1 MTTAYSEMIR
11 RMPLQEKVKLGFEI
25 VGAYTLARW
34 RLRRHDLPTAVAA
47 MRTRYAERPR
57 VFDDPLAEK
66 YAAVRLGKAIGRTL
80 GVLPL
85 DSRCL
90 VRSLVLAEMLARR
103 GIEVQMPVRRSRVDA
118 LDLISYTGEE
128 ARLDLRVSSGTYV
141 RAIADALGGHCR
153 TLRRLE
159 IGPFSVDE
167 ADPGRFIPPDE
178 ALARL

>member
-57 VFDDPLAEK
+57 VFADPLAEK

-103 GIEVQMPVRRSRVDA
+103 GIESRVVIGVKPGPSFGAHAWVESIDGQA
-118 LDLISYTGEE
+118 LLEPLAHE
-128 ARLDLRVSSGTYV
+128 HHRLVG
-141 RAIADALGGHCR
+141 I
-153 TLRRLE
+153 
-159 IGPFSVDE
+159 
-167 ADPGRFIPPDE
+167 
-178 ALARL
+178 